1 MTDVLSKIL
10 RVHSEPCTYVS
21 ESAVHHSL
29 VVAPSEYLA
38 FVSNWLTL
46 LANNRATMDLPA
58 KWICTDIPAP
68 GSGDFRVMPCVVRWG
83 AEVIKTVKIVGTNR
97 RQQLVPDQITVG
109 KAVRLHPEEN
119 FITHVFEA
127 CLLSSARTGLC
138 AALAVSRL
146 APVRRKIT
154 IVGAGR
160 VGYYA
165 ARYTLAL
172 GGVEEITFRDV
183 QPDRAAQTASAVG
196 TFCRAEKLTAPIHC
210 DVLILATT
218 AGDAFCHPQT
228 TNAKV
233 IVSLGA
239 DSEDQHELAPAWASA
254 ADIYF
259 DGPDCLQV
267 GDIRA
272 WRSAGF
278 IAEDNLTSLLDL
290 WRNGPRASNRPR
302 IFISTGC
309 ALLDNLTI
317 AYLLEQSSPAL
328 SHPHREPEA
337 QGRT

>member
-10 RVHSEPCTYVS
+10 RVHTEPCTYVD
-21 ESAVHHSL
+21 EGAVHRSL
-29 VVAPSEYLA
+29 VAAPSDYLA

-46 LANNRATMDLPA
+46 LANNRATMELPA
-58 KWICTDIPAP
+58 KWICTDNLSPD
-68 GSGDFRVMPCVVRWG
+68 SGDFRVMPCVVRWG

-109 KAVRLHPEEN
+109 KAVRIHPEEN

-138 AALAVSRL
+138 GALAMSRL
-146 APVRRKIT
+146 APMRRKIT
-154 IVGAGR
+154 IIGAGR

-165 ARYTLAL
+165 ALYVKAL

-183 QPDRAAQTASAVG
+183 QPERAALAASSVG
-196 TFCRAEKLTAPIHC
+196 NFCRAEKLDAPLNC

-218 AGDAFCHPQT
+218 AAEAFCHPQT
-228 TNAKV
+228 KNPGV

-239 DSEDQHELAPAWASA
+239 DTENQHELAPAWASI

-267 GDIRA
+267 GDVRA
-272 WRSAGF
+272 WRSAGL
-278 IAEDNLTSLLDL
+278 IGDGELISLLDL
-290 WRNGPRASNRPR
+290 WRDGPRASDRPR
-302 IFISTGC
+302 IFISTGS
-309 ALLDNLTI
+309 ALMDNLTI
-317 AYLLEQSSPAL
+317 AYLLEQESTVPPRSR
-328 SHPHREPEA
+328 RESEV
-337 QGRT
+337 QSRS